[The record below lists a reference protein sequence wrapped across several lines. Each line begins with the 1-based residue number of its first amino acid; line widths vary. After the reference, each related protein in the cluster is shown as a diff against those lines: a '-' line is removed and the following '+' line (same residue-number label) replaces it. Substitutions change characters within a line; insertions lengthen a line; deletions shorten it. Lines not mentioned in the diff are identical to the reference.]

1 MFGKFG
7 FMELV
12 VILLIALVV
21 FGPSKLP
28 QIGKSLGQAISEF
41 KKTVSSTEKDVEN
54 AVKSDEEQ
62 GR

>member
-1 MFGKFG
+1 MFGKLG

-41 KKTVSSTEKDVEN
+41 KKTVSSAEKDVEN
-54 AVKSDEEQ
+54 AVKSDEE

>member
-1 MFGKFG
+1 MFGKLG
-7 FMELV
+7 FSELV

-41 KKTVSSTEKDVEN
+41 KKTVNNVEKDVEN
-54 AVKSDEEQ
+54 AVKSDEE

>member
-1 MFGKFG
+1 MFGKLG

-41 KKTVSSTEKDVEN
+41 KKTVSSAEKDVEN
-54 AVKSDEEQ
+54 AVKSDEEGQ
-62 GR
+62 